1 MRNTRYCIA
10 LGLALL
16 PLALTQGEDKTT
28 TEAITDEQFVLKASA
43 GGLAEVN
50 LGRLAAKSASDS
62 AVKKFGK
69 HMVMDHDKANKE
81 LIDLANKQKFS
92 VAARMDAEHQKMFD
106 KLSTTTGAAFDRE
119 YMAGQVK
126 DHEVTVA
133 LFEKQA
139 KNGKVSELKKWA
151 EKTLPTIREHLKM
164 AKEVQG
170 NLKGSRGAA
179 DK

>member
-16 PLALTQGEDKTT
+16 PLALTQGEDKS
-28 TEAITDEQFVLKASA
+28 TEATTDQQFVLKASA

-50 LGRLAAKSASDS
+50 MGRLAAKSASDP
-62 AVKKFGK
+62 AVKKFGQ
-69 HMVMDHDKANKE
+69 HMVKDHDKANKE

-92 VAARMDAEHQKMFD
+92 VAARMDAEHQKLFD
-106 KLSTTTGAAFDRE
+106 KLSKTTGAAFDRE

-126 DHEVTVA
+126 DHEETVA

-151 EKTLPTIREHLKM
+151 EKTLPTLREHLKM
-164 AKEVQG
+164 AKEIQG
-170 NLKGSRGAA
+170 NLKGSKTTP